1 MCIYVYLS
9 HFINSLERNKGM
21 VYNNFIRNFTKHLN
35 TEIQIFAPCVHWFL
49 MYIYQ
54 NWAVS
59 SMQITA
65 H

>member
-35 TEIQIFAPCVHWFL
+35 TEIQIFAPCFHWF
-49 MYIYQ
+49 
-54 NWAVS
+54 
-59 SMQITA
+59 
-65 H
+65 